1 MSNII
6 RLPGDKHREAQLLLP
21 WYLTGRLEPDERA
34 RVDAH
39 LKTCAVCRADLRLEQ
54 RLGPEFAGLPLDV
67 DQGWAAMR
75 RRLEDDAKSGD
86 AAGWD
91 GQFAGQAGALARS
104 GAPWMGWALAAG
116 LAAIVAVGALPTAQ
130 PPPAA
135 YHALSSAAASPA
147 GNVIV
152 IFRPDASESAMRAAL
167 QASHAR
173 LVDGPTAAGAY
184 VLHAAPAER
193 QRALASLRAAT
204 SVVMAEPIDD
214 GAAP

>member
-21 WYLTGRLEPDERA
+21 WYLTGRLDADERA
-34 RVDAH
+34 RVAAH

-75 RRLEDDAKSGD
+75 RRLEDDADGA
-86 AAGWD
+86 AAGRG
-91 GQFAGQAGALARS
+91 GQLGRRAGALARS

-135 YHALSSAAASPA
+135 YHTLSSAAPSPA